1 MDVERGESGADE
13 EAGAALLLL
22 DQLCVQRA
30 QDFDDAILSAG
41 RRLGGPAVL
50 LAEGVACQRNRGW
63 PRWVN
68 GEGPVV
74 WGEAWCS
81 KKCRKAR

>member
-50 LAEGVACQRNRGW
+50 LAEGKDAKLTGSSW
-63 PRWVN
+63 RW
-68 GEGPVV
+68 
-74 WGEAWCS
+74 S
-81 KKCRKAR
+81 TRRR